1 MDIKGDLLNW
11 KTEKSHQHLIKT
23 FFRKTVL
30 EGILHNQELY
40 KNLKSNNNYAE
51 EKLCKAQYFSNNAT
65 CIKPQ
70 ASTLN

>member
-23 FFRKTVL
+23 YSSEKPFLKEFFTT
-30 EGILHNQELY
+30 
-40 KNLKSNNNYAE
+40 KNYLKSNNNYAE